1 MHSGFQR
8 FKSLTSVTS
17 LQREAIVIGL
27 QLHRSAVN
35 GALAVYPKSP
45 SGNKSGRRYL
55 SGE

>member
-1 MHSGFQR
+1 MHSGFER